1 MSTITGE
8 IVQLVH
14 LDSGDSNAYL
24 GTWGPT
30 SPTWEEVGVE
40 ERGRLGV
47 NQADQGEFWMSY
59 TDFMRTF
66 THLEVEKHLKKK
78 LFPIIFFFMNL
89 INLDSMFRWF
99 TLTAK
104 QREMSQLWRE
114 KIVGISGYILVL
126 GREGSQQGDAG
137 IIIIYM
143 IKQDIRIY
151 VPYNRPNG
159 WTEWANNF

>member
-1 MSTITGE
+1 MSTIIGE

-66 THLEVEKHLKKK
+66 THLEVERHFKKSK
-78 LFPIIFFFMNL
+78 LF
-89 INLDSMFRWF
+89 
-99 TLTAK
+99 LT
-104 QREMSQLWRE
+104 S
-114 KIVGISGYILVL
+114 
-126 GREGSQQGDAG
+126 
-137 IIIIYM
+137 
-143 IKQDIRIY
+143 
-151 VPYNRPNG
+151 N
-159 WTEWANNF
+159 WTTRDKK

>member
-1 MSTITGE
+1 
-8 IVQLVH
+8 
-14 LDSGDSNAYL
+14 
-24 GTWGPT
+24 
-30 SPTWEEVGVE
+30 
-40 ERGRLGV
+40 
-47 NQADQGEFWMSY
+47 
-59 TDFMRTF
+59 
-66 THLEVEKHLKKK
+66 
-78 LFPIIFFFMNL
+78 MNL

-151 VPYNRPNG
+151 VPYNP
-159 WTEWANNF
+159 